1 MADATTNSGAT
12 LHQLTDANARLT
24 SATTKKYDTITR
36 LLGDLKLRSASPST
50 VNSARDQTVLN
61 QQTRNIKTL

>member
-12 LHQLTDANARLT
+12 LHQLTDTNARLT

-36 LLGDLKLRSASPST
+36 LLGDLKL
-50 VNSARDQTVLN
+50 
-61 QQTRNIKTL
+61 